1 MSRRQ
6 DASWARDRKGSVEDS
21 EAYSDLYERS
31 YAALV
36 GQVFVVTTD
45 RAEAEEAVQEAFV
58 QLWTRR
64 DRIAGYENPEAWVRR
79 VAINTAI
86 KRWHR
91 TRRGA
96 QLVRLANVVPGPA
109 SEASTVEDRVDLV
122 AGLRRL
128 PVSHRHALLL
138 HYVVGLSVQE
148 IADEMSTRL
157 APVRP
162 GTVKSWLHRGRAELN
177 TALTHEEADD
187 V

>member
-1 MSRRQ
+1 M
-6 DASWARDRKGSVEDS
+6 EDS

-36 GQVFVVTTD
+36 GQLFVVTTD
-45 RAEAEEAVQEAFV
+45 RAEAEEAVQDAFER
-58 QLWTRR
+58 LWTRR
-64 DRIAGYENPEAWVRR
+64 HQLADYENPEAWVRR
-79 VAINTAI
+79 VAINMAI

-91 TRRGA
+91 ARRGA
-96 QLVRLANVVPGPA
+96 QLGRLTNVAVGPV
-109 SEASTVEDRVDLV
+109 SETATVEDRVDLV

-138 HYVVGLSVQE
+138 HYVIGLSVNE

-162 GTVKSWLHRGRAELN
+162 GTVKSWLHRGRVELS
-177 TALTHEEADD
+177 TELTPEEADD